1 MSLTL
6 LSKGGSVYSSGR
18 RISNVWRTAGD
29 PITFGPKELLAQS
42 RDGQHLTRVDQVRIG
57 NAAGIG
63 DHLVFAAVAVEA
75 LRNGPLRIPR
85 HHGVRPRSRRRRG
98 AGAGSGSAAGAGSWT
113 AAGTTS
119 GAGACAAGGVGATG
133 TSSVCDS
140 TPTPAR
146 RIRTAQ
152 GCGRPAAAGEHPWR
166 PWYPCARSAFS
177 ACGRRRARPF
187 TPRGVR

>member
-6 LSKGGSVYSSGR
+6 LSKGASVYSSAR

-75 LRNGPLRIPR
+75 LRNGPQRIPR
-85 HHGVRPRSRRRRG
+85 QHGVRPRSRRRWR
-98 AGAGSGSAAGAGSWT
+98 GAGSGSAAGAGSWT

-119 GAGACAAGGVGATG
+119 GAGACAAGGGGATG
-133 TSSVCDS
+133 TSSVCVFDAHAGPSNPYS
-140 TPTPAR
+140 TRLRSSCSSR
-146 RIRTAQ
+146 RTSLAPLVSVCQI
-152 GCGRPAAAGEHPWR
+152 GL
-166 PWYPCARSAFS
+166 
-177 ACGRRRARPF
+177 
-187 TPRGVR
+187 